1 MNVFEAVKQ
10 SVTTRQAAEH
20 YGIRVNRNGMCVCPF
35 HNDKNPSMKLDR
47 RFYCFGCGATGDVID
62 FVSRLHSTGS
72 KEAALML
79 AQDFSIPYEQ
89 FPGGNGKNRTK
100 RPIKPRLRQ
109 ETEEQRFR
117 RMEKH
122 CFKVL
127 SDYYHLLRRW
137 REEYAPRQP
146 EEEWN
151 PRFVEALQNMSRI
164 EYLLDELLS
173 GDLQER
179 AAIIIEYGKEVRQHE
194 QRMAELTATDT
205 AELKNQSR
213 QRRAAPER

>member
-35 HNDKNPSMKLDR
+35 HNDKNPSMKVDR
-47 RFYCFGCGATGDVID
+47 RYHCFGCQADGDVID
-62 FVSRLHSTGS
+62 FVSRLHGTGT

-79 AQDFSIPYEQ
+79 AQDFSVPYED
-89 FPGGNGKNRTK
+89 GKNRTK

-137 REEYAPRQP
+137 ERDYAPKTP
-146 EEEWN
+146 EEAWN
-151 PRFVEALQNMSRI
+151 PLFTEALQNKARI
-164 EYLLDELLS
+164 EYLLDVLLFS
-173 GDLQER
+173 DMEER
-179 AAIIIEYGKEVRQHE
+179 ASLIMEYGKEVTRIE
-194 QRMAELTATDT
+194 QRMAEPAARDT
-205 AELKNQSR
+205 AGAKEPCR
-213 QRRAAPER
+213 QHRAAPER

>member
-62 FVSRLHSTGS
+62 FVSRLHGTGS

-79 AQDFSIPYEQ
+79 AQDFSIPYED
-89 FPGGNGKNRTK
+89 GKNRT
-100 RPIKPRLRQ
+100 RQPIKPRLRQ

-127 SDYYHLLRRW
+127 SDYYHLLRCW

-151 PRFVEALQNMSRI
+151 PRFVEALQKQSYV
-164 EYLLDELLS
+164 EYLLDGLLS
-173 GDLQER
+173 GELQER
-179 AAIIIEYGKEVRQHE
+179 AAIILEHGKEVKQLE
-194 QRMAELTATDT
+194 QRMAELAATDT
-205 AELKNQSR
+205 AGLNEPCR